1 VAALLA
7 LAWERK
13 RRLTRALTAQISV
26 ALSSPYARHAVL
38 AAARHLR
45 IPVVDGAACQ
55 WTDFAEMDWDAF
67 LSQGPSLQRASSLFV
82 RTSLVRKGM
91 LAHYLAKRRCEG
103 VLPASF
109 VVDVEDEED
118 LQLLPERFRKW
129 AAAQTTK
136 CDGILV
142 VKAGNAN
149 RGEHLHL
156 VSKSEEIA
164 SRIRDEVLQQGLV
177 EWVIQPYVMPPL
189 LRRGRKFHVRV
200 HFLLVGCPMC
210 GFSRAWLHERLHV
223 VLAASRR
230 WTDDPTMA
238 AVHLTNHCV
247 QAAQPGYN
255 ESEQVLLWGEL
266 MEETGLETEAQ
277 ALLED
282 MGRSLGQALM
292 AASASPGFTP
302 LPQSFE
308 LFGADFVF
316 QDLGTARPKAW
327 LLEVNAGP
335 DLAVFG
341 DARRDEAVCLAEDV
355 LRAAVLP
362 FQDARKDAPYLEAQF
377 CPCRERIG
385 ATGFSMEFW
394 ASAPSTNSP
403 QAELQRLARRLGT
416 AARWA
421 KALHNHS
428 RVQVRGP
435 QATVAREDAQKQL
448 EKWAGDGNIC
458 ARQPATEMSQGRA
471 LTGAMVKARV
481 QT

>member
-1 VAALLA
+1 
-7 LAWERK
+7 
-13 RRLTRALTAQISV
+13 
-26 ALSSPYARHAVL
+26 
-38 AAARHLR
+38 
-45 IPVVDGAACQ
+45 
-55 WTDFAEMDWDAF
+55 
-67 LSQGPSLQRASSLFV
+67 
-82 RTSLVRKGM
+82 
-91 LAHYLAKRRCEG
+91 
-103 VLPASF
+103 
-109 VVDVEDEED
+109 
-118 LQLLPERFRKW
+118 
-129 AAAQTTK
+129 
-136 CDGILV
+136 
-142 VKAGNAN
+142 
-149 RGEHLHL
+149 
-156 VSKSEEIA
+156 
-164 SRIRDEVLQQGLV
+164 
-177 EWVIQPYVMPPL
+177 
-189 LRRGRKFHVRV
+189 
-200 HFLLVGCPMC
+200 MC

-247 QAAQPGYN
+247 QAAQPEYN

-362 FQDARKDAPYLEAQF
+362 FQDARKDAPYLEAQV

-435 QATVAREDAQKQL
+435 QATVAREDAQNSL
-448 EKWAGDGNIC
+448 RSGPEM
-458 ARQPATEMSQGRA
+458 ATSDAQREPTQCW
-471 LTGAMVKARV
+471 LTKGEYEFEVRGSLRPR
-481 QT
+481 